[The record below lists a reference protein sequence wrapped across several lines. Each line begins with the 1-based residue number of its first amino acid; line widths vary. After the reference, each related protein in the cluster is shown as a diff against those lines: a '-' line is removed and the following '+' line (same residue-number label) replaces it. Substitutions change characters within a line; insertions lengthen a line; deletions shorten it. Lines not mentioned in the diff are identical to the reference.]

1 MDALNWS
8 WIGLV
13 ALGAFHG
20 ANPAMGW
27 LFAVAIGMQERR
39 RSALW
44 WSLVPLAGGHAL
56 AIGAAVVIALLVGA
70 VLPLNVLRWTV
81 GAALLALGV
90 SRLFRHGHPRW
101 VGMQV
106 TRWDLTVWSFL
117 MASAHGAGLM
127 VLPLVL
133 AANPAGGHH
142 HHLASSSAGGTLPAL
157 SATLAHSAGYVVVSA
172 VLAWI
177 VFEKVGVGLLRRAWL
192 NLDLVWAA
200 ALLLT
205 SIATLMVT

>member
-1 MDALNWS
+1 MDAMNWS
-8 WIGLV
+8 WMGLV
-13 ALGAFHG
+13 GLGAFHG

-44 WSLVPLAGGHAL
+44 WALVPLAVGHAL
-56 AIGAAVVIALLVGA
+56 AILAAVLVAFLAGA
-70 VLPLNVLRWTV
+70 VLPPTAVRWVV
-81 GAALLALGV
+81 GAGLLALGV
-90 SRLFRHGHPRW
+90 SRLLPHSHPRW

-133 AANPAGGHH
+133 AGPMTMHH
-142 HHLASSSAGGTLPAL
+142 HMGIAMAGGTWPPIT
-157 SATLAHSAGYVVVSA
+157 ATVAHSAGYVVVSA
-172 VLAWI
+172 FLAWI
-177 VFEKVGVGLLRRAWL
+177 VFEKVGVGLLRRTWF
-192 NLDLVWAA
+192 NLDVLWAG
-200 ALLLT
+200 ALLVT
-205 SIATLMVT
+205 SIATLVLA

>member
-1 MDALNWS
+1 MDSMNWS

-13 ALGAFHG
+13 GLGAFHG

-27 LFAVAIGMQERR
+27 LFAVAIGLQERR

-44 WSLVPLAGGHAL
+44 WALVPLAGGHAL
-56 AIGAAVVIALLVGA
+56 AILAAVLVALLAGA
-70 VLPLNVLRWTV
+70 VLPPEALRWVV
-81 GAALLALGV
+81 GGGLLVLGV
-90 SRLFRHGHPRW
+90 SRLVRHSHPRW

-133 AANPAGGHH
+133 AGPAGIHH
-142 HHLASSSAGGTLPAL
+142 HMGHDASGGTWPAM
-157 SATLAHSAGYVVVSA
+157 SATLAHSAGYIVVSA
-172 VLAWI
+172 FLAWI
-177 VFEKVGVGLLRRAWL
+177 VFEKVGVSLLRRAWF
-192 NLDLVWAA
+192 NLDLLWAA
-200 ALLLT
+200 ALLVT
-205 SIATLMVT
+205 SIATLAVA